1 MGYDSTMT
9 ALPVTVAETQAF
21 IAAAKDCLA
30 EEERFDAITMI
41 ANSPDLHADRIRQ
54 KRANR
59 SAPCRIEP
67 AGQSGENA
75 GQDIRSVNAM
85 KKKSAF
91 EKIMGGLN
99 DAIAFAEGDRT
110 RGVILKVEVQ
120 NVDIAALRRRLGL
133 SQSRF
138 AAIFGFSPKTI
149 RNWEQ
154 GIRHPEGPARVLI
167 RVIERE
173 PEAVLRAL
181 R

>member
-1 MGYDSTMT
+1 
-9 ALPVTVAETQAF
+9 
-21 IAAAKDCLA
+21 
-30 EEERFDAITMI
+30 
-41 ANSPDLHADRIRQ
+41 
-54 KRANR
+54 
-59 SAPCRIEP
+59 
-67 AGQSGENA
+67 
-75 GQDIRSVNAM
+75 M

-91 EKIMGGLN
+91 EKIMDGLN
-99 DAIAFAEGDRT
+99 DAIAFAEGDST
-110 RGVILKVEVQ
+110 RGVIRKVEVR
-120 NVDIAALRRRLGL
+120 NVDISALRRRLGL

-154 GIRHPEGPARVLI
+154 GIRQPEGPAKVLL

>member
-1 MGYDSTMT
+1 
-9 ALPVTVAETQAF
+9 
-21 IAAAKDCLA
+21 
-30 EEERFDAITMI
+30 
-41 ANSPDLHADRIRQ
+41 
-54 KRANR
+54 
-59 SAPCRIEP
+59 
-67 AGQSGENA
+67 
-75 GQDIRSVNAM
+75 M
-85 KKKSAF
+85 KKKRAF
-91 EKIMGGLN
+91 EKIMDGLK
-99 DAIAFAEGDRT
+99 DSIAFAEGDRT
-110 RGVILKVEVQ
+110 RGVVRKVDLED
-120 NVDIAALRRRLGL
+120 VDIAALRRRLGL

>member
-1 MGYDSTMT
+1 
-9 ALPVTVAETQAF
+9 
-21 IAAAKDCLA
+21 
-30 EEERFDAITMI
+30 
-41 ANSPDLHADRIRQ
+41 
-54 KRANR
+54 
-59 SAPCRIEP
+59 
-67 AGQSGENA
+67 
-75 GQDIRSVNAM
+75 
-85 KKKSAF
+85 
-91 EKIMGGLN
+91 
-99 DAIAFAEGDRT
+99 
-110 RGVILKVEVQ
+110 
-120 NVDIAALRRRLGL
+120 LRRRLGL